1 MTKTM
6 KTLITYIFLLMGI
19 TFASA
24 QKSPENGAKIRTE
37 RDSSMLKVTGVYTN
51 ESEKPVK
58 LSYKLKME
66 RSGKSGTS
74 SSSQGGQFEAKAG
87 EEKELSVSS
96 INISEGDSLKLH
108 LSITDPEGKLVAE
121 KTLEEEIK

>member
-6 KTLITYIFLLMGI
+6 KTIITYIFLLMGI

-108 LSITDPEGKLVAE
+108 LSITDLEGKLVAE